1 MLTIAERTG
10 RRDPAAMADWR
21 RKLAQRTASLEPR
34 IHAFACLAGQ
44 AGEAA
49 AASTG
54 SGLLAGV
61 PVGVKDLI
69 DTADLPTTYGSAI
82 FAGHRPSHDALVVRR
97 LREAGAVI
105 VGKTVTTEFAWFH
118 PGPTRNPWNPGHTP
132 GGSSSGSAAAVAA
145 GLVPLAIGSQTAGS
159 VIRPAAFC
167 GVVGFKPSFGAIAR
181 TGVQPLAESM
191 DHIGLFARSV
201 ADIGTGFAALA
212 GPDRSDPHGWP
223 AMLDRQERSLAGR
236 PGTDPP
242 RIMVPAFERL
252 GRATPA
258 ALAALDTACVRLIEA
273 GAQVRRVDWP
283 TALEDFDRL
292 LDRGLTMAS
301 VEMSASLGPIVDA
314 HPERTSEAL
323 HAIVARGRAHRL
335 DEYLAARLAQR
346 AGRRAFSEAL
356 GDFDL
361 LLTIPAAGEAPQGIG
376 ATGDPS
382 YCIPWTFLGV
392 PALSF
397 PVQIGPAGLPLG
409 IQLVGRP
416 GDDAR
421 FLAASAWCAAAA
433 QMPAGIEPALGV
445 PVE

>member
-1 MLTIAERTG
+1 MPTIAERVG
-10 RRDPAAMADWR
+10 LRDSDAMAAWR
-21 RKLAQRTASLEPR
+21 ARLAARSARLQPR
-34 IHAFACLAGQ
+34 LQAFACLADD
-44 AGEAA
+44 AGAPAPGTE
-49 AASTG
+49 
-54 SGLLAGV
+54 GLLAGV

-82 FAGHRPSHDALVVRR
+82 FAGHRPQRDALLVRR

-105 VGKTVTTEFAWFH
+105 AGKTVTTEFAWFN
-118 PGPTRNPWNPGHTP
+118 PGPTRNPWNAGHTP

-181 TGVQPLAESM
+181 TGVRPLAESM
-191 DHIGLFARSV
+191 DHIGLFAQCV

-212 GPDRSDPHGWP
+212 GPDPSDPHGWP
-223 AMLDRQERSLAGR
+223 ALLDAHERARVGQ
-236 PGTDPP
+236 PCADPP
-242 RIMVPAFERL
+242 RIMVPSFERL

-258 ALAALDTACVRLIEA
+258 ALQALESACARLAEA
-273 GAQVRRVDWP
+273 GARVSRIEWP
-283 TALEDFDRL
+283 ASLEAFDTL

-314 HPERTSEAL
+314 HPGRTSEAL
-323 HAIVARGRAHRL
+323 QAIVARGRAHRL
-335 DEYLAARLAQR
+335 DDYLAARLAQR
-346 AGRRAFSEAL
+346 AGRLAFREAL

-361 LLTIPAAGEAPQGIG
+361 LLTLPAAGEAPQGIG

-392 PALSF
+392 PALSL
-397 PVQIGPAGLPLG
+397 PVGLGPSGLPLG
-409 IQLVGRP
+409 VQLVGHP
-416 GDDAR
+416 GRDTV
-421 FLAASAWCAAAA
+421 FLAAAAWCAAAV
-433 QMPAGIEPALGV
+433 QMPSHIQPDLGV

>member
-1 MLTIAERTG
+1 MLTIAERVAL
-10 RRDPAAMADWR
+10 RDHEAMAAWR
-21 RKLAQRTASLEPR
+21 ARLAARSALLQPQL
-34 IHAFACLAGQ
+34 HAFACLADSDD
-44 AGEAA
+44 
-49 AASTG
+49 ASLRG
-54 SGLLAGV
+54 MVGPLAGI

-82 FAGHRPSHDALVVRR
+82 FAGHRPKRDALLVHR

-167 GVVGFKPSFGAIAR
+167 GVVGFKPSFGAIPR

-191 DHIGLFARSV
+191 DHVGLFARSV

-212 GPDRSDPHGWP
+212 GPDPTDPHGWP
-223 AMLDRQERSLAGR
+223 AILDAHQRAQAGR
-236 PGTDPP
+236 PCAGPP
-242 RIMVPAFERL
+242 RIMVPSFERL
-252 GRATPA
+252 GKATPA
-258 ALAALDTACVRLIEA
+258 ALQALDTACDRLAES

-283 TALEDFDRL
+283 TQLEGFDRL
-292 LDRGLTMAS
+292 LDHGLTMAS
-301 VEMSASLGPIVDA
+301 VEMSTSLGAIVDA
-314 HPERTSEAL
+314 HPGRTSEAL
-323 HAIVARGRAHRL
+323 KTIVGRGRAHRL
-335 DEYLAARLAQR
+335 EDYLAARLAQR
-346 AGRRAFSEAL
+346 AGRRAFSDAL

-392 PALSF
+392 PALGF
-397 PVQIGPAGLPLG
+397 PVSLGPSGLPLG

-416 GDDAR
+416 GRDAG
-421 FLAASAWCAAAA
+421 FLAAAAWCAAAA
-433 QMPAGIEPALGV
+433 QMPAGCQPALGA